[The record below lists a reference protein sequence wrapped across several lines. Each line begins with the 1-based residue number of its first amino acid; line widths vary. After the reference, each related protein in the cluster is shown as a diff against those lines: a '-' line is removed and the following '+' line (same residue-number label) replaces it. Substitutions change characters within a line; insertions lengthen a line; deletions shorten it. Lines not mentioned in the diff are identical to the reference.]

1 MKQLRDY
8 YEYAARIEKLSTK
21 ELFVLKRQLS
31 NKKRLDEDA
40 AQKYRAVSKELERR
54 FFQDT

>member
-8 YEYAARIEKLSTK
+8 YEYAKRIKSLSNK

-31 NKKRLDEDA
+31 NKRKDNDDA
-40 AQKYRAVSKELERR
+40 AQKYRAVSEELEKR
-54 FFQDT
+54 FFTDT